1 MSGMYPDHG
10 AEWWSL
16 NREEQAGRIQQAAAA
31 EGWAVTEHE
40 AGLLADRYSAEVM
53 DRMQADQVHEAYER
67 GSGRTT
73 GNEIADS
80 ADSDAGL
87 GGGDGLRMD
96 IGRPIWE
103 RIAELPPELQHA
115 PAARQADDGWY
126 ARQPEHQLEAG

>member
-16 NREEQAGRIQQAAAA
+16 SREEQAGRMQEAAAA
-31 EGWAVTEHE
+31 DGWSVTEHE
-40 AGLLADRYSAEVM
+40 AGLLADRYSAEAM

-67 GSGRTT
+67 GFGRTT
-73 GNEIADS
+73 GNEIACS
-80 ADSDAGL
+80 VDSDAGP

-96 IGRPIWE
+96 IGRRIWE
-103 RIAELPPELQHA
+103 RIEELPPELQHS
-115 PAARQADDGWY
+115 PAARQADGWH